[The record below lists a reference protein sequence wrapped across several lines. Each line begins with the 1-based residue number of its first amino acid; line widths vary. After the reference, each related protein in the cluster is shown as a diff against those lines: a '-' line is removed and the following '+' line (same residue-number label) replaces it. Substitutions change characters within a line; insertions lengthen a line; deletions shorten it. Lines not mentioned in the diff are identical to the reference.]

1 MCAPKDPNRPAVKK
15 VTRNMTKSVPLDTK
29 IKQIATNMWIRVS
42 KLQTCCGHPG
52 QAGC

>member
-1 MCAPKDPNRPAVKK
+1 MCSPRKTDQQSVKK
-15 VTRNMTKSVPLDTK
+15 VAVNVLRPVPIDRK